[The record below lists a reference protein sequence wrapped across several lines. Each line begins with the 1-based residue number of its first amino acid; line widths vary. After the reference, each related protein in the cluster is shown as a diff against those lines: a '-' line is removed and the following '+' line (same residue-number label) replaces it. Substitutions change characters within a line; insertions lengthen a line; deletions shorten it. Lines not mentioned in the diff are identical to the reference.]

1 MSMAVLGAVSPPPF
15 RPILKW
21 AGGKTRLVPLILE
34 RLPSQIDTYYEPFVG
49 GAAVFFALATQKR
62 FKRAV
67 LADKNRDLIDVY
79 KGVKTDVDAVIS
91 LLQDYTRRHGADTYY
106 ATRELDP
113 KTLDLPQRA
122 ARLIYLNKTG
132 YNGLYRVNRAGQF
145 NVPFGRYEN
154 PQICNEP
161 RLRAAAAALRSRGVS
176 LKVAD
181 FERASEGA
189 KPGDAVYFDPP
200 YVPLTKTASFTGYHS
215 ESFGAEEHQR
225 LADAF
230 ASLTRRKVAAVLS
243 NSGGKETRRLYEA
256 DGVDIDRV
264 LVSRPINSKSS
275 ARGAVAELIVSNA
288 KHLARRRT
296 KKS

>member
-1 MSMAVLGAVSPPPF
+1 MSMAVPGAVSPPRF

-79 KGVKTDVDAVIS
+79 KGVKTDVDAVIA
-91 LLQDYTRRHGADTYY
+91 LLQDYTRRHDADTYY

-113 KTLDLPQRA
+113 KTLDLPERA

-161 RLRAAAAALRSRGVS
+161 RLRAAAAALRARGVS

-243 NSGGKETRRLYEA
+243 NSGGKETRRLYEG

-264 LVSRPINSKSS
+264 LVSRPINSKST

-288 KHLARRRT
+288 KHLARRRNR
-296 KKS
+296 KS

>member
-1 MSMAVLGAVSPPPF
+1 MSMAVPGAVSPPRF

-79 KGVKTDVDAVIS
+79 KGVKTDVDAVIA
-91 LLQDYTRRHGADTYY
+91 LLQDYTRRHDADTYY

-113 KTLDLPQRA
+113 KTLDLPERA

-161 RLRAAAAALRSRGVS
+161 RLRAAAAALRARGVS

-225 LADAF
+225 LANAF

-243 NSGGKETRRLYEA
+243 NSGGKETRRLYEG

-264 LVSRPINSKSS
+264 LVSRPINSKST

-288 KHLARRRT
+288 KHLARRRNR
-296 KKS
+296 KS